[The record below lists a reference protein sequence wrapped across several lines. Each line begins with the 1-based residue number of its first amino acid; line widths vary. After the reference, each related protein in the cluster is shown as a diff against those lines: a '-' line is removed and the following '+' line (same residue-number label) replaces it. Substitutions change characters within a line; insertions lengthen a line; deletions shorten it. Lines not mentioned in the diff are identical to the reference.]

1 MKTENLE
8 KLNLLFIRF
17 KTSNFYKNRT
27 NQLGFCSIAEDVI
40 RETINLDSITNHHL
54 TGFIQMFKINSSIS
68 TFSNYLKNLVSSD
81 KYKEILDDFTSSE
94 IRGYTAAGRFTIK
107 NLDKNQLEEVKSF
120 LLSAFEVKSVDDAV
134 SLVKEFESL
143 NIPEVKRGIYSPWL
157 YYINPKLFPIVNSSS
172 KNLIKW
178 MKMSSSYSDLI
189 YEFHEIKKHLNVNDF
204 GIIDSFIYDTDKY
217 LKVKDNILVRLFS
230 MSLSDEKLKQ
240 VFEVIKDKESEY
252 SNVIKNEYYFRNNII
267 DETQRYWVVGSFTS
281 LEDIG
286 LIGVKDRTEY
296 FVDNGVWING
306 YRKKYNDIVNSIK
319 IGDKIS
325 IKAVFSKDTKSFM
338 RIKAI
343 GSVIENIKDGRTLK
357 VNWVKDFNE
366 YDVEFTGGYWSTISE
381 VKLKEHIDIIWN
393 I

>member
-1 MKTENLE
+1 
-8 KLNLLFIRF
+8 
-17 KTSNFYKNRT
+17 
-27 NQLGFCSIAEDVI
+27 
-40 RETINLDSITNHHL
+40 
-54 TGFIQMFKINSSIS
+54 
-68 TFSNYLKNLVSSD
+68 
-81 KYKEILDDFTSSE
+81 
-94 IRGYTAAGRFTIK
+94 
-107 NLDKNQLEEVKSF
+107 
-120 LLSAFEVKSVDDAV
+120 
-134 SLVKEFESL
+134 
-143 NIPEVKRGIYSPWL
+143 
-157 YYINPKLFPIVNSSS
+157 
-172 KNLIKW
+172 